1 MRCLKYSSFPVGMLD
16 ADKGKAYSFSK
27 FVALFYFDLKL
38 IAIIK
43 VFDQLDG
50 SFRMVSSLQSY
61 EC

>member
-1 MRCLKYSSFPVGMLD
+1 MLD

-50 SFRMVSSLQSY
+50 SFRTVSSLQSY